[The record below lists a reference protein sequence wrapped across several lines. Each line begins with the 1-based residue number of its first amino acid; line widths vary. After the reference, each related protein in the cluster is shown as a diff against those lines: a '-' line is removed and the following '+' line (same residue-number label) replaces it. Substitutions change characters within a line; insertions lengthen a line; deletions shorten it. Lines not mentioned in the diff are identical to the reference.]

1 MHKHAISWFISLL
14 TLFFSASLWA
24 QTTAPATVIQQATAG
39 VVADLNQLSMEQ
51 RSDQAV
57 RAIVMK
63 WIIPAV
69 DETRV
74 AMGALGKHWRAATP
88 EQRQQFID
96 RYRELQIQTYSGAFK
111 SFSGEQ
117 FSITDTVLNDN
128 GDKAIVKGTIK
139 QKDGSL
145 VPVDFRLYQNNENAP
160 WLVYD
165 AVVAGLSL
173 VKTYRDQ
180 LNEQLQK
187 MSMSDLLTELSQKT
201 AH

>member
-96 RYRELQIQTYSGAFK
+96 RS
-111 SFSGEQ
+111 
-117 FSITDTVLNDN
+117 
-128 GDKAIVKGTIK
+128 
-139 QKDGSL
+139 
-145 VPVDFRLYQNNENAP
+145 
-160 WLVYD
+160 
-165 AVVAGLSL
+165 
-173 VKTYRDQ
+173 
-180 LNEQLQK
+180 
-187 MSMSDLLTELSQKT
+187 
-201 AH
+201 